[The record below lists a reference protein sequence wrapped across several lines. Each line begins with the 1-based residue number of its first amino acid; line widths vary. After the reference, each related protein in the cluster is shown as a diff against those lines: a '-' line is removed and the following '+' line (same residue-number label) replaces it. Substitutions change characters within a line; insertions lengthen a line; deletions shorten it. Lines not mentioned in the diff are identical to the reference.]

1 MSWTFVAAAL
11 AAMSATV
18 LPDNPPQA
26 TGAIARETPEAA
38 KSAKLLVA
46 LAATAAAMTIAED
59 SGETL
64 EIYPLK
70 LARTSRDRGPQLQIG
85 GVGLSLAAYRSK
97 APSDPM
103 DLVNF
108 RSETRAMGKFMP
120 GYPQPAK
127 VVIGLKVS
135 F

>member
-1 MSWTFVAAAL
+1 MSWSFVAAAL
-11 AAMSATV
+11 AAMSAGASSEVNQQTDV
-18 LPDNPPQA
+18 VIAQEAPQPP
-26 TGAIARETPEAA
+26 
-38 KSAKLLVA
+38 KSAKFLVA
-46 LAATAAAMTIAED
+46 LAATAAAMTVADD

-64 EIYPLK
+64 EIYPLQVGK
-70 LARTSRDRGPQLQIG
+70 MRERGPQFQFG

-97 APSDPM
+97 VPNDPM
-103 DLVNF
+103 GLTSF
-108 RSETRAMGKFMP
+108 RGETRAMGKFMP